1 MGDMAFTEEFD
12 VVVVGAGHAG
22 CEAAMAAARMG
33 LRTALFTLNLDLIA
47 QMSCNPAIGGIAKG
61 HLVREVDALGGV
73 MGEVADAC
81 GIQFRL
87 LNTSRGP
94 AVWSPRA
101 QCDKA
106 LYRVKMREV
115 LEGQRGL
122 FIKQAEV
129 VDLVVVEGAG
139 GADGSH
145 PTHRDEAAMDGA
157 REGLGRAQEGG
168 RAAHDAHVSE
178 ARHGAPRVVEG
189 VRLRDGR
196 VVYAKATV
204 VTTGTFLNG
213 LIHCGEQQYAAG
225 RSGEPA
231 SVLLGEA
238 LKRLGLRECR
248 LKTGTPPRLDGR
260 TIDWTKFEEQPG
272 DTDPTP
278 FSFRAGM
285 KGGAGGFRPTHR
297 DEAAMNGAGGNLG
310 SDGLQPTH
318 HDRAVMNGARDHLG
332 RVERTTEIL
341 SEAQND
347 ASLEGEVGSWVPEL
361 RQVSCYIATTTP
373 ETLKLIRE
381 NVHRSPMYTGQ
392 IHATGP
398 RYCPSIEDK
407 IVRFPE
413 KTSHQ
418 FFLEPEGL
426 NTHEVY
432 VNGMSTSLPME
443 VQAAMVHSI
452 PGLENAEML
461 RPGYAIEYDAIDPT
475 ELDRTLGVKKYEGLF
490 LAGQINGTSG
500 YEEAA
505 CQGLM
510 AGINAALWA
519 KEILHPT
526 HRDGTAMNGAPGLR
540 DSVHPTHDG
549 EAAMNGAPGLRDSV
563 HPTHDGEAAMNGA
576 PESLGFTGFTLDR
589 TEGYTGILIDD
600 LISKGTNEPYR
611 MFTSRAEFR
620 LHLRIDNA
628 DRRLTPHG
636 RRLGLIGDEA
646 WAAYEAKMARAAAF
660 ERVLEQKV
668 GDRAD
673 AVVEL
678 LGEALRGD
686 VTGLKAQTFAQ
697 VLKRPEVTVEGLW
710 PVLRGVVEEVREL
723 GVWVGRGAS
732 YILPMPMEPSWMGH
746 LSVSAEREKTDAGV
760 LRSAQND
767 SDEIRGRLPAWV
779 RNEMKTVETEIKY
792 AGYLEQQRRSMAKL
806 KRDEER
812 VIPAWFDYKACSG
825 LSREMVETL
834 GRVRPRTLG
843 QASRIQGVT
852 PAAVTLVNCFIEIQ
866 ARRQTA

>member
-1 MGDMAFTEEFD
+1 
-12 VVVVGAGHAG
+12 
-22 CEAAMAAARMG
+22 MG
-33 LRTALFTLNLDLIA
+33 LRTAIFTLNLDLIA

-73 MGEVADAC
+73 MGEVADAT

-115 LEGQRGL
+115 LEAQKNL

-129 VDLVVVEGAG
+129 IDLIIENSETGPERIV
-139 GADGSH
+139 
-145 PTHRDEAAMDGA
+145 R
-157 REGLGRAQEGG
+157 GLK
-168 RAAHDAHVSE
+168 
-178 ARHGAPRVVEG
+178 
-189 VRLRDGR
+189 LRDGR
-196 VVYAKATV
+196 PIHAAATI

-231 SVLLGEA
+231 SVLLGES

-260 TIDWTKFEEQPG
+260 TIDWSKFEEQPG
-272 DTDPTP
+272 DDDPTP
-278 FSFRAGM
+278 FSFRT
-285 KGGAGGFRPTHR
+285 KQIP
-297 DEAAMNGAGGNLG
+297 
-310 SDGLQPTH
+310 
-318 HDRAVMNGARDHLG
+318 
-332 RVERTTEIL
+332 
-341 SEAQND
+341 
-347 ASLEGEVGSWVPEL
+347 L
-361 RQVSCYIATTTP
+361 RQIVCHIAHTTP
-373 ETLKLIRE
+373 ETLRLIRE
-381 NVHRSPMYTGQ
+381 NVHRSPMYSGQ
-392 IHATGP
+392 IEAIGP

-413 KTSHQ
+413 KTRHQ

-432 VNGMSTSLPME
+432 INGMSTSLPME

-475 ELDRTLGVKKYEGLF
+475 ELDRTLRVKSFAGLY

-510 AGINAALWA
+510 AGINAAL
-519 KEILHPT
+519 
-526 HRDGTAMNGAPGLR
+526 
-540 DSVHPTHDG
+540 SVRAALSG
-549 EAAMNGAPGLRDSV
+549 E
-563 HPTHDGEAAMNGA
+563 T
-576 PESLGFTGFTLDR
+576 PEPFTLDR
-589 TEGYTGILIDD
+589 TEAYTGILIDD

-636 RRLGLIGDEA
+636 RRLGLIDDDA
-646 WAAYEAKMARAAAF
+646 WADYESKQARAAAF
-660 ERVLEQKV
+660 ETLLGTARV
-668 GDRAD
+668 RAEELP
-673 AVVEL
+673 AEL
-678 LGEALRGD
+678 LARLDGD
-686 VTGLKAQTFAQ
+686 AAGVSGQTFAQ
-697 VLKRPEVTVEGLW
+697 LLKRPEVS
-710 PVLRGVVEEVREL
+710 VEEIAPFLRDRL
-723 GVWVGRGAS
+723 AS
-732 YILPMPMEPSWMGH
+732 ADEVLANWIVAMD
-746 LSVSAEREKTDAGV
+746 SAASGNRK
-760 LRSAQND
+760 
-767 SDEIRGRLPAWV
+767 LPAWV

-792 AGYLEQQRRSMAKL
+792 SGYLDQQRRSIEKMRKAE
-806 KRDEER
+806 KRA
-812 VIPAWFDYKACSG
+812 IPGWFDYSAVSG
-825 LSREMVETL
+825 LSSEMKQTL
-834 GRVRPRTLG
+834 SRVRPQTLG
-843 QASRIQGVT
+843 QASRIAGVT
-852 PAAVTLVNCFIEIQ
+852 PAAVSLIHVYIEIQ
-866 ARRQTA
+866 ARERVA

>member
-1 MGDMAFTEEFD
+1 MAFTEQFD

-22 CEAAMAAARMG
+22 CEAAMASARMG

-61 HLVREVDALGGV
+61 HLVREVDALGGI

-115 LEGQRGL
+115 LEGQPNL

-129 VDLVVVEGAG
+129 VDLEVQQVS
-139 GADGSH
+139 D
-145 PTHRDEAAMDGA
+145 A
-157 REGLGRAQEGG
+157 R
-168 RAAHDAHVSE
+168 
-178 ARHGAPRVVEG
+178 RVTG

-196 VVYAKATV
+196 VVHAGAVV

-213 LIHCGEQQYAAG
+213 IIHCGEQQYASG

-260 TIDWTKFEEQPG
+260 TIDWSKFVEQPG
-272 DTDPTP
+272 DADPTP
-278 FSFRAGM
+278 FSFRAASRQVGESASQP
-285 KGGAGGFRPTHR
+285 GA
-297 DEAAMNGAGGNLG
+297 A
-310 SDGLQPTH
+310 
-318 HDRAVMNGARDHLG
+318 
-332 RVERTTEIL
+332 
-341 SEAQND
+341 
-347 ASLEGEVGSWVPEL
+347 WVPAL
-361 RQVSCYIATTTP
+361 PQVSCYIATTTP
-373 ETLKLIRE
+373 ETLRLIRE

-392 IHATGP
+392 ISAIGP
-398 RYCPSIEDK
+398 RYCPSIETK
-407 IVRFPE
+407 IVRFPD
-413 KTSHQ
+413 KTHHQ

-432 VNGMSTSLPME
+432 INGMSTSLPME

-452 PGLENAEML
+452 PGLEAAEML

-475 ELDRTLGVKKYEGLF
+475 ELDRTLAVKKFAGLY

-510 AGINAALWA
+510 AGINAALA
-519 KEILHPT
+519 VRAT
-526 HRDGTAMNGAPGLR
+526 Q
-540 DSVHPTHDG
+540 SG
-549 EAAMNGAPGLRDSV
+549 EPALS
-563 HPTHDGEAAMNGA
+563 GEQTG
-576 PESLGFTGFTLDR
+576 GFTLDR
-589 TEGYTGILIDD
+589 TEAYTGILIDD
-600 LISKGTNEPYR
+600 LISKGTDEPYR

-636 RRLGLIGDEA
+636 RRLGLIDDAA
-646 WAAYEAKMARAAAF
+646 WAAFEAKQSRAAAF
-660 ERVLEQKV
+660 DHLLTKTRVDV
-668 GDRAD
+668 D
-673 AVVEL
+673 AL
-678 LGEALRGD
+678 PPALAEALRGD
-686 VTGLKAQTFAQ
+686 LSDLGAQTYAQ
-697 VLKRPEVTVEGLW
+697 MLKRPEVTVESLW
-710 PVLRGVVEEVREL
+710 PVLASAMIGKPEL
-723 GVWVGRGAS
+723 APWVAS
-732 YILPMPMEPSWMGH
+732 SRTADVSRLSFR
-746 LSVSAEREKTDAGV
+746 SVSGVPGELARCGGVGEESASAFHDAE
-760 LRSAQND
+760 D
-767 SDEIRGRLPAWV
+767 SRHLPAWV

-792 AGYLEQQRRSMAKL
+792 AGYLQQQRKSMERL
-806 KRDEER
+806 KRDEQR
-812 VIPAWFDYKACSG
+812 VIPAWFDYAACSG

-852 PAAVTLVNCFIEIQ
+852 PAAVTLVNCFLEIQ
-866 ARRQTA
+866 SRRRTA

>member
-1 MGDMAFTEEFD
+1 VSFTEQFD

-33 LRTALFTLNLDLIA
+33 LRTAIFTLNLDLIA

-73 MGEVADAC
+73 MGEVADAT

-115 LEGQRGL
+115 LEGQKNL

-129 VDLVVVEGAG
+129 VDLVIEQS
-139 GADGSH
+139 GSDR
-145 PTHRDEAAMDGA
+145 TVR
-157 REGLGRAQEGG
+157 GLK
-168 RAAHDAHVSE
+168 
-178 ARHGAPRVVEG
+178 
-189 VRLRDGR
+189 LRDGR
-196 VVYAKATV
+196 TIHAAATI

-213 LIHCGEQQYAAG
+213 LIHCGEQQYTAG

-231 SVLLGEA
+231 SVLLGES

-260 TIDWTKFEEQPG
+260 TINWSQFQEQPG
-272 DTDPTP
+272 DEDPTP
-278 FSFRAGM
+278 FSFRT
-285 KGGAGGFRPTHR
+285 KQIP
-297 DEAAMNGAGGNLG
+297 
-310 SDGLQPTH
+310 
-318 HDRAVMNGARDHLG
+318 
-332 RVERTTEIL
+332 
-341 SEAQND
+341 
-347 ASLEGEVGSWVPEL
+347 L
-361 RQVSCYIATTTP
+361 RQIMCHIAHTTP
-373 ETLKLIRE
+373 ETLRLIRE

-392 IHATGP
+392 IEAIGP

-413 KTSHQ
+413 KTRHQ

-432 VNGMSTSLPME
+432 INGMSTSLPME
-443 VQAAMVHSI
+443 VQAAMVRSI

-475 ELDRTLGVKKYEGLF
+475 ELDRTLRVKSFAGLY

-510 AGINAALWA
+510 AGINAALVV
-519 KEILHPT
+519 
-526 HRDGTAMNGAPGLR
+526 R
-540 DSVHPTHDG
+540 G
-549 EAAMNGAPGLRDSV
+549 EAA
-563 HPTHDGEAAMNGA
+563 
-576 PESLGFTGFTLDR
+576 FTLDR
-589 TEGYTGILIDD
+589 TEAYTGILIDD

-636 RRLGLIGDEA
+636 RRLGLIDDAA
-646 WAAYEAKMARAAAF
+646 WADYEAKQARAVAF
-660 ERVLEQKV
+660 EKLLTTARV
-668 GDRAD
+668 
-673 AVVEL
+673 
-678 LGEALRGD
+678 RGD
-686 VTGLKAQTFAQ
+686 ELPAELVARLDGDAAGVSGQTFAQ
-697 VLKRPEVTVEGLW
+697 LLKRPEVPIEELA
-710 PVLRGVVEEVREL
+710 PVLRDRLQSADAVL
-723 GVWVGRGAS
+723 ADWVAA
-732 YILPMPMEPSWMGH
+732 MD
-746 LSVSAEREKTDAGV
+746 TAGG
-760 LRSAQND
+760 S
-767 SDEIRGRLPAWV
+767 RLPAWV

-792 AGYLEQQRRSMAKL
+792 SGYLDQQRRSMEKMRKAE
-806 KRDEER
+806 KRS
-812 VIPAWFDYKACSG
+812 IPVWFDYSAVSG
-825 LSREMVETL
+825 LSSEMKETL
-834 GRVRPRTLG
+834 ARVRPLTLG
-843 QASRIQGVT
+843 QASRIAGVT
-852 PAAVTLVNCFIEIQ
+852 PAAVSLIHVYIEIQ
-866 ARRQTA
+866 GRAHVA

>member
-1 MGDMAFTEEFD
+1 MVFTEQFD

-61 HLVREVDALGGV
+61 HLVREVDALGGI

-115 LEGQRGL
+115 LEGQKNL

-129 VDLVVVEGAG
+129 VDLVV
-139 GADGSH
+139 D
-145 PTHRDEAAMDGA
+145 
-157 REGLGRAQEGG
+157 Q
-168 RAAHDAHVSE
+168 VSE
-178 ARHGAPRVVEG
+178 SASQRVSG

-196 VVYAKATV
+196 VIHAGATV

-225 RSGEPA
+225 RSGAPA

-260 TIDWTKFEEQPG
+260 SIDWTKFEEQPG
-272 DTDPTP
+272 DADPTP
-278 FSFRAGM
+278 FSFRAGQRVRES
-285 KGGAGGFRPTHR
+285 AGQQS
-297 DEAAMNGAGGNLG
+297 A
-310 SDGLQPTH
+310 
-318 HDRAVMNGARDHLG
+318 
-332 RVERTTEIL
+332 
-341 SEAQND
+341 
-347 ASLEGEVGSWVPEL
+347 GSWVPEL

-373 ETLKLIRE
+373 ETLRLIRE
-381 NVHRSPMYTGQ
+381 NAHRSPMYTGQ
-392 IHATGP
+392 ISAIGP

-407 IVRFPE
+407 IVRFPD
-413 KTSHQ
+413 KTQHQ

-443 VQAAMVHSI
+443 VQAAMVRSI

-475 ELDRTLGVKKYEGLF
+475 ELDRTLGVKKFAGLF

-510 AGINAALWA
+510 AGINAAL
-519 KEILHPT
+519 
-526 HRDGTAMNGAPGLR
+526 
-540 DSVHPTHDG
+540 SVRG
-549 EAAMNGAPGLRDSV
+549 ED
-563 HPTHDGEAAMNGA
+563 
-576 PESLGFTGFTLDR
+576 GFTLDR

-636 RRLGLIGDEA
+636 RRLGLIDDAA
-646 WAAYEAKMARAAAF
+646 WAAYGAKMARAAAF
-660 ERVLEQKV
+660 ERTLQGTKVEVEALPDSLKEVL
-668 GDRAD
+668 R
-673 AVVEL
+673 
-678 LGEALRGD
+678 GEADLRGQ
-686 VTGLKAQTFAQ
+686 TYAQM
-697 VLKRPEVTVEGLW
+697 LKRPEVTLEGLW
-710 PVLRGVVEEVREL
+710 PVLEPLMASRPEL
-723 GVWVGRGAS
+723 VGWSMGEGA
-732 YILPMPMEPSWMGH
+732 
-746 LSVSAEREKTDAGV
+746 
-760 LRSAQND
+760 
-767 SDEIRGRLPAWV
+767 RLPAWV

-792 AGYLEQQRRSMAKL
+792 AGYLEQQKRSMEKL
-806 KRDEER
+806 KRDEGR
-812 VIPAWFDYKACSG
+812 VIPAEFDYAACSG
-825 LSREMVETL
+825 LSREMIETL

-852 PAAVTLVNCFIEIQ
+852 PAAVSLVNCFIEIQ
-866 ARRQTA
+866 ARRQTGLRTTADLHG